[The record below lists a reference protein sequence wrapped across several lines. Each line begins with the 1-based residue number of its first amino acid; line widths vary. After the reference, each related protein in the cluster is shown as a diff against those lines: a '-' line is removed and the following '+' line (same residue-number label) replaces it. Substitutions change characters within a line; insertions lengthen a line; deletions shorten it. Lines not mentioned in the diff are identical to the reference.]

1 MTDVVELLREMIST
15 PSVSCAVY
23 GQPDATHGEARMV
36 EFIKAFLAAHHID
49 YQVQEVWPGREN
61 VLARVE
67 GGDGPSLLLESH
79 TDTVEIENMDI
90 EPFTPDI
97 HDGCVYGR
105 GACDDKASLAAMMVG
120 LVNAAE
126 KGVAGDV
133 TFACTADEECGFG
146 GAKRLVE
153 SGFRADGC
161 VVGEPTE
168 LRLIIA
174 HKGACR
180 LKVLTHGTSAHSS
193 EPHKGDNAIYHMAE
207 LIGALR
213 EYALELTQRPPH
225 PLVGSPTC
233 SVGMIHGG
241 QMPNIVPDLCEI
253 ILDRRMIPGEE
264 MEGVV
269 AEVEGVIGQAAGDRF
284 RWSTEITLGGHPLET
299 PPDSWVVARVAQAL
313 EVVGGDAG
321 PGGVEYGTDA
331 SCFSRAGI
339 PGVVIGPGSIQQA
352 HTAVEWV
359 DIEQVRK
366 AALIYERI
374 CTGE

>member
-193 EPHKGDNAIYHMAE
+193 EPHKGDNAIYHMAD

-213 EYALELTQRPPH
+213 EYASELTRRDPH
-225 PLVGSPTC
+225 PLVGLPTC

-253 ILDRRMIPGEE
+253 ILDRRMIPGEQ
-264 MEGVV
+264 MEQVV
-269 AEVEGVIGQAAGDRF
+269 AELEERVAEASGDSF
-284 RWSTEITLGGHPLET
+284 RATTEVTLGGYPLHT
-299 PPDSWVVARVAQAL
+299 PEDCWVVARVAAAV
-313 EVVGGDAG
+313 EAVGGDARL
-321 PGGVEYGTDA
+321 GGVQYGTDA
-331 SCFSRAGI
+331 SCFSLAGI
-339 PGVVIGPGSIQQA
+339 PAVVIGPGSIRQA

-359 DIEQVRK
+359 EMEQVRK
-366 AALIYERI
+366 AAIIYERI
-374 CTGE
+374 CTGV

>member
-1 MTDVVELLREMIST
+1 MIDVVDLLREMIST

-23 GQPDATHGEARMV
+23 GQPDDTHGEARMV
-36 EFIKAFLAAHHID
+36 ELITTFFGAHHID
-49 YQVQEVWPGREN
+49 HEVQDVWPGRQN
-61 VLARVE
+61 VLAHVE

-97 HDGCVYGR
+97 RGGCVYGR

-120 LVNAAE
+120 LVNAAG
-126 KGVAGDV
+126 KGLAGDV
-133 TFACTADEECGFG
+133 TLACTADEECGFG
-146 GAKRLVE
+146 GAKKFVE

-180 LKVLTHGTSAHSS
+180 MKVFTHGTCAHSS

-213 EYALELTQRPPH
+213 EYASDLTRRDPH
-225 PLVGSPTC
+225 SLVGSPTC

-264 MEGVV
+264 MEQVV
-269 AEVEGVIGQAAGDRF
+269 VELEEIIGRAAEERF
-284 RWSTEITLGGHPLET
+284 TWSTEITLGGHPLET
-299 PPDSWVVARVAQAL
+299 QPDCWVVRRVARAL
-313 EVVGGDAG
+313 EAIGADAN
-321 PGGVEYGTDA
+321 PGGVQYGTDA

-359 DIEQVRK
+359 EIEQVRR
-366 AALIYERI
+366 AAAIYEHI
-374 CTGE
+374 CTDE

>member
-1 MTDVVELLREMIST
+1 MTDVVDLLREMIST
-15 PSVSCAVY
+15 PSVSCGVY
-23 GQPDATHGEARMV
+23 NEPDDTHGEARMV
-36 EFIKAFLAAHHID
+36 ELIKTFLQRHHID
-49 YQVQEVWPGREN
+49 YEVQQVWPGREN
-61 VLARVE
+61 VLARVD
-67 GGDGPSLLLESH
+67 GGAGPSLLLESH

-90 EPFTPDI
+90 EPFNPDI
-97 HDGCVYGR
+97 RDGCVYGR

-126 KGVAGDV
+126 KGLAGDV
-133 TFACTADEECGFG
+133 TLACTADEECGFG

-168 LRLIIA
+168 LQPIIA

-180 LKVLTHGTSAHSS
+180 MKVFTHGTCAHSS

-213 EYALELTQRPPH
+213 EYASDLTQRPPH

-264 MEGVV
+264 MEQVV
-269 AEVEGVIGQAAGDRF
+269 AELEELVAEASGDGF
-284 RWSTEITLGGHPLET
+284 RATTEVTLGGHPLHT
-299 PPDSWVVARVAQAL
+299 PEDCWVVQRVAHAV
-313 EVVGGDAG
+313 EAVGGDARL
-321 PGGVEYGTDA
+321 GGVQYGTDA

-339 PGVVIGPGSIQQA
+339 PGVVIGPGSIRQA
-352 HTAVEWV
+352 HTAIEWV
-359 DIEQVRK
+359 DIEQVRR